1 MSKWIQFRS
10 KLTRLLPGAGGDDE
24 YQKKIQKTIDYYT
37 KDKTPKTLNQLGAI
51 FVELRSKKRD
61 LEADVRYLNLRLEAL
76 SRVLLERLEDD
87 GITSFKTPAEVTLF
101 IRDEPYASIEDRGR
115 LFAWIK
121 KTRHVELL
129 GIQWQTLNAL
139 MKEYLTD
146 GKKIPPGVKLFLK
159 SNISAR

>member
-1 MSKWIQFRS
+1 MSKWMQFRS

-37 KDKTPKTLNQLGAI
+37 KGKKPKTLSQLGAI

-61 LEADVRYLNLRLEAL
+61 LEADVKYLNLRMEAL
-76 SRVLLERLEDD
+76 SQVLLARFEDD
-87 GITSFKTPAEVTLF
+87 GITSFKTPSEVTLF
-101 IRDEPYASIEDRGR
+101 IRDEPYASIEDRAQI
-115 LFAWIK
+115 FAWIK
-121 KTRHVELL
+121 KYKHVELL

-139 MKEYLTD
+139 MKEYLLA